1 MGVNTVNYRSSKR
14 AKALAISEETKDK
27 VWCRDAGR
35 CVWCRLTQHWSGYPG
50 IPEAHYIPR
59 SKGGLGIPENVLT
72 LCRPHHDLYDNGTR
86 KQREKMKM
94 AFSEYLKEWHPGWD
108 EANLIYHKE
117 DF

>member
-1 MGVNTVNYRSSKR
+1 MKYRSSKQ
-14 AKALAISEETKDK
+14 AEAHAIPEEVKNR

-72 LCRPHHDLYDNGTR
+72 LCRPHHDIYDHGTR
-86 KQREKMKM
+86 EQREKMKM
-94 AFSEYLKEWHPGWD
+94 AFSEYLKQWHPGWD
-108 EANLIYHKE
+108 EEKLIYHKFKE
-117 DF
+117 EN